1 METKGKQPEPKGQ
14 SCRISCLGSR
24 RFKRSG
30 ETLRN
35 RNSKK
40 EKKEKE
46 GFYSFYKAEKLRSGK
61 YISGIRPF

>member
-1 METKGKQPEPKGQ
+1 M
-14 SCRISCLGSR
+14 
-24 RFKRSG
+24 
-30 ETLRN
+30 RN

-61 YISGIRPF
+61 SISGIRPNCQRTLELILCRFTEYRSSFESLTGLST